1 MLIISGGNKSAI
13 LKSLLQ
19 RGGVNRLEIAR
30 ELFDARGINFYLGC
44 VLRDLVDDVL
54 AQPAALFE
62 ESSVGKFS
70 HRKVDVNL
78 ITLDIEFVDVALK
91 ILGNKRCALV

>member
-1 MLIISGGNKSAI
+1 MLFVSGGNKRAI

-19 RGGVNRLEIAR
+19 RGCVNRLEIAR
-30 ELFDARGINFYLGC
+30 ELLDARSVNFYLGC